1 MSNLDG
7 MVGGRNGCSL
17 EGVASHSPFHMV
29 DSPLQ
34 PRVID
39 GNTTSSREPV
49 PGVTYMERRG
59 RIDDGVTASLTAM
72 IPTG

>member
-17 EGVASHSPFHMV
+17 EGVASHSPSHTA

-39 GNTTSSREPV
+39 DNAISSREPV
-49 PGVTYMERRG
+49 SEE
-59 RIDDGVTASLTAM
+59 LE
-72 IPTG
+72 